1 MSTLTTDDWRT
12 LAVLLHLVVV
22 LILGGVA
29 LAVAPLVVH
38 TAHHHRLVDG
48 LESCSA
54 AIRKVTQTPIVYVL
68 TFQIA
73 VLFSF

>member
-1 MSTLTTDDWRT
+1 MSTITLTTDDWRS

-22 LILGGVA
+22 LILGGIV

-48 LESCSA
+48 LE
-54 AIRKVTQTPIVYVL
+54 RKLNVT
-68 TFQIA
+68 
-73 VLFSF
+73 SK